1 MNFAIFTHL
10 FFRPNL
16 FHFEEWL
23 KYHIDFGVDHFYFYE
38 SSHSGI
44 PCLQKDTKR
53 QIDIPLVGDIP
64 YSRIY
69 KYYDEIRERYK
80 DYCTFI
86 KWLPKDKTGSYL
98 EHHHHKLLEQHTAFH
113 HFYENYAKKYD
124 RVSTID
130 CDEFYYSDKHNN
142 IKSFLNENKKDT
154 LLLGCKFFESVFINV
169 GDLIT
174 QKTKCLDKFS
184 RVGPKYIFNPQET
197 NLRYKHSPHFPPS
210 KNKISVSIEQD
221 NLCFYHYKVNENAK
235 ISIEHYGKQKME
247 YAEDKSM
254 IQKAHYLKDYNFI
267 EKPQI
272 QQDFIDS
279 EQDILGLDSF
289 KWDEIQH

>member
-1 MNFAIFTHL
+1 MNYAIFTHL

-64 YSRIY
+64 YGCIY

-86 KWLPKDKTGSYL
+86 KWLPKDKNGNYL
-98 EHHHHKLLEQHTAFH
+98 EHHQIHAYEQATAFN
-113 HFYENYAKKYD
+113 HFYKNYAKKYD

-130 CDEFYYSDKHNN
+130 CDEFYYSNKHHN
-142 IKSFLNENKKDT
+142 IKSFLNENKKDI

-169 GDLIT
+169 GSLVT
-174 QKTKCLDKFS
+174 QKSKCLDKFS
-184 RVGPKYIFNPQET
+184 KVGPKYIFNPQKT

-235 ISIEHYGKQKME
+235 ISIERHGKQKME
-247 YAEDKSM
+247 YTEDKSM
-254 IQKAHYLKDYNFI
+254 TKKTQYFKDYGFI
-267 EKPQI
+267 KKPQT
-272 QQDFIDS
+272 QQNFIDS
-279 EQDILGLDSF
+279 KQDILGLDSF